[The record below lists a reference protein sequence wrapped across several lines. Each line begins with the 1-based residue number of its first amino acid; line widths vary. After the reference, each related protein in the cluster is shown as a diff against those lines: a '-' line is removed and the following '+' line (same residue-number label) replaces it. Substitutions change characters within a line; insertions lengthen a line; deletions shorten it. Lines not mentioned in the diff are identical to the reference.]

1 MKRSLTLQI
10 FDEISKKFRTND
22 GEAVSES
29 SSDSESEDVF
39 FNPNNFLEETPAGDI
54 NADTDEDNAPMV
66 SRCRRD
72 CEIIIYYC
80 VNINRGLFFL

>member
-10 FDEISKKFRTND
+10 FDEISKKFRSND

-39 FNPNNFLEETPAGDI
+39 FNPNNFLEETPTGDI
-54 NADTDEDNAPMV
+54 NADTDEENGLMV
-66 SRCRRD
+66 SR
-72 CEIIIYYC
+72 
-80 VNINRGLFFL
+80 